1 MLDSLGISDN
11 YSSTGSQR
19 SNKNSRIGSS
29 ALYGNPSTLLGGL
42 SSNSFYDASE
52 QPRVSHEH
60 TDSGLGAEQDC
71 AYGSERY
78 EWQRL
83 PLCVW

>member
-19 SNKNSRIGSS
+19 SNKNSRLGSS
-29 ALYGNPSTLLGGL
+29 LLYGNSNSLLGGL
-42 SSNSFYDASE
+42 NGSLYDTSD

-60 TDSGLGAEQDC
+60 TDSGLGGEQEC
-71 AYGSERY
+71 AYGSER
-78 EWQRL
+78 
-83 PLCVW
+83 

>member
-11 YSSTGSQR
+11 YTSTGSQR

-29 ALYGNPSTLLGGL
+29 ALYGNPSTLLGGVN
-42 SSNSFYDASE
+42 SSFYDSSD

-60 TDSGLGAEQDC
+60 SDSGLGGEQDC
-71 AYGSERY
+71 AYGSER
-78 EWQRL
+78 
-83 PLCVW
+83 